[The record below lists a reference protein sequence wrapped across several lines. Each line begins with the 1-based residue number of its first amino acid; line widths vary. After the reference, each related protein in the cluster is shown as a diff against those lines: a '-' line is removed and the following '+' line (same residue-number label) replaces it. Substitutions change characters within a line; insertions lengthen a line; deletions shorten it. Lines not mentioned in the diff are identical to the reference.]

1 MTSKTH
7 RIVAVSKFPS
17 PVVALLKYTQ
27 AFIAALTNNAFF
39 TDAAAV
45 IASLQAAFTALDTTE
60 TAAKTRAIGTVA
72 ARDNAKAA
80 LLTTLHGAKAY
91 VQKKA
96 DATPD
101 QAQAI
106 IESVAMTVRKTP
118 IRVKLGFTANPGVVS
133 GSVHLAARAVGRRA
147 SYEWQWSADGGK
159 TWTVLPGTL
168 QAKTTVPNLPVGT
181 NCSFRFRAVTKTG
194 EGDWSQVITLL
205 VK

>member
-7 RIVAVSKFPS
+7 RIVAVSKFPTS
-17 PVVALLKYTQ
+17 VVALLKYTQ
-27 AFIAALTNNAFF
+27 AFIAALTDNHNF
-39 TDAAAV
+39 TDAAQV
-45 IASLQAAFTALDTTE
+45 IAGLQAAFQALDGAE

-72 ARDNAKAA
+72 ARDNAREA

-91 VQKKA
+91 VQQKA
-96 DATPD
+96 DATPE

-106 IESVAMTVRKTP
+106 IESASLAVRKTA
-118 IRVKLGFTANPGVVS
+118 IRIKLGFTAKAGPVS
-133 GSVHLAARAVGRRA
+133 GSVHLAARAAGRRA

-159 TWTVLPGTL
+159 TWTSLPSTL

-181 NCSFRFRAVTKTG
+181 TCSFRYRAVTKTG
-194 EGDWSQVITLL
+194 EGDWSQVIALL